1 MNAREENDR
10 LAEDRRAASNLVI
23 SLSGYVMSA
32 GLAVLGAQAVV
43 ATFVVDK
50 RDNLGV
56 FYLVSMAA
64 TTCLVL
70 SIIVGG
76 RGMYEV
82 IGKGAKGDW
91 RIRTDRGH
99 FNQQAL
105 LVLTGT
111 ILVVLSAFLGHT
123 KAVH

>member
-1 MNAREENDR
+1 MNAPEANNH

-23 SLSGYVMSA
+23 SLSSYVMSA

-50 RDNLGV
+50 RDDLDV
-56 FYLVSMAA
+56 FYVVSVAA

-70 SIIVGG
+70 SIIIGG
-76 RGMYEV
+76 RGMYEI

-91 RIRTDRGH
+91 RIRTERGH
-99 FNQQAL
+99 FNKQAL
-105 LVLTGT
+105 LVLVGT
-111 ILVVLSAFLGHT
+111 IFVVLSAFLGHT